1 MKINFSSIKPYLFE
15 LIIVTAGVLIALVLN
30 NYKER
35 NQAQKYYNKSIVTIN
50 NEIETNYK
58 DLKAIYE
65 SQIKLIDTIY
75 KYRESQTTLEDLIIV
90 KSGGLKGVTLSNT
103 GLEFYKK
110 NQLELIDIGRMSKLI
125 EIDGGIYIID
135 KKMDKLIDY
144 LYSKIIED
152 SMESKK
158 LFVTYLSN
166 LLDSEEALLKHY
178 ENYIDKYIEKEK
190 SGK

>member
-103 GLEFYKK
+103 GLKFYKK